1 MELELESKTIYMEY
15 MEAIACCVS
24 VIFRHSVWHPV
35 MIAWIEMNLIK
46 LRLQYP
52 VMGIV
57 RLICLLQLICGM
69 HVVESCN

>member
-35 MIAWIEMNLIK
+35 MIA
-46 LRLQYP
+46 
-52 VMGIV
+52 
-57 RLICLLQLICGM
+57 
-69 HVVESCN
+69 

>member
-1 MELELESKTIYMEY
+1 MELELESKTIY

-24 VIFRHSVWHPV
+24 VIFRHSVWRPV
-35 MIAWIEMNLIK
+35 MIARIEMNLIK